1 MKSLPAVIFLTGGFF
16 CTNSWKIVNYSR
28 SDIYTTYFFFMLLSV
43 VDSVNFSNV
52 VPSAFKF
59 EERFHYSLRKPGSNN
74 LITMKVKAPAIMRN
88 KRRKSFALQILGL
101 SQLSSSV
108 VAIVES

>member
-1 MKSLPAVIFLTGGFF
+1 M
-16 CTNSWKIVNYSR
+16 NYSR